1 MRRLSFA
8 CALVFVLSS
17 AGFAR
22 QASTTGP
29 YKVLKAA
36 KGYYGKRKNVY
47 TVAKNIVEKGMT
59 YSYVGRKLKKREYRQ
74 LWIAR
79 INAAVR
85 EEGITYS
92 EFINKLS
99 VKGIDIN
106 RKVLADLA
114 MNEPESFKA
123 LVASVK

>member
-1 MRRLSFA
+1 MPRSVNSVASKARRK
-8 CALVFVLSS
+8 
-17 AGFAR
+17 R
-22 QASTTGP
+22 I
-29 YKVLKAA
+29 LKQA
-36 KGYYGKRKNVY
+36 KGFYGKRKNVY

-59 YSYVGRKLKKREYRQ
+59 YSYVGRKVKKRDYRQ

-85 EEGITYS
+85 EEGLTYS
-92 EFINKLS
+92 EFINKLKI
-99 VKGIDIN
+99 KGIDLN
-106 RKVLADLA
+106 RKILADLA